1 MNKKLFAVLF
11 VILAVLLFVSWSRD
25 KENPSAELQP
35 LKQAVKSAELTAGRA
50 ESDYVRLRDK
60 NIALEKGAAKNA
72 VKTLSKDY
80 CGDTDAVFA
89 FSQLVSRAREYSRR
103 QLDSQH

>member
-25 KENPSAELQP
+25 KENPSAELQTA
-35 LKQAVKSAELTAGRA
+35 KQAVKSAELTAGRA
-50 ESDYVRLRDK
+50 ESNYVRLRDK
-60 NIALEKGAAKNA
+60 NIANEKGAAKNA
-72 VKTLSKDY
+72 VKTLSETY

-89 FSQLVSRAREYSRR
+89 FSQLVVRAREYNRR
-103 QLDSQH
+103 QLDGQH